1 MEGVQLFPF
10 AEYWWLYVSFVV
22 GVAALLAVDLGVFHR
37 DAHVVSIKE
46 AGVWVSVWVSL
57 AMLFNFGLY
66 QYSLWK
72 FANDP
77 RLLAI
82 PGFDPAAEA
91 WQVALEFF
99 TGYVVEESLS
109 VDNIF
114 VFVVV
119 FTYFDIPSKY
129 QHRVLFY
136 GIVGAF
142 FFRTVFIV
150 AGSVLMQYHFV
161 VLIFGAFLIFTGIR
175 LISAPEEKVDPEKNA
190 LIRIF
195 RKFVPVTASLHGQR
209 FFVRENG
216 VLHGTPLVVALLF
229 LEATDIVFAVDS
241 VPAVFA
247 LTKEPLIVF
256 TSNLSAILGLRSI
269 YFLLAGAMDKFHLLK
284 YGLAIVLIFV
294 GLKMVWLNDLYDG
307 HFPIGPSLGIII
319 GVLVLA
325 IAGSLIWPKAELG
338 SIDP

>member
-1 MEGVQLFPF
+1 MCAQ
-10 AEYWWLYVSFVV
+10 A
-22 GVAALLAVDLGVFHR
+22 
-37 DAHVVSIKE
+37 
-46 AGVWVSVWVSL
+46 
-57 AMLFNFGLY
+57 FGLPTNSAEEANILCGNSRTIPACWPSRDSTPPPRPGRWPWSSSPDMSSKSPCRSTT
-66 QYSLWK
+66 SLCS
-72 FANDP
+72 
-77 RLLAI
+77 
-82 PGFDPAAEA
+82 
-91 WQVALEFF
+91 
-99 TGYVVEESLS
+99 SL
-109 VDNIF
+109 
-114 VFVVV
+114 V

-216 VLHGTPLVVALLF
+216 VLHGMPLVVALLF

-338 SIDP
+338 SIDPVRSREEKAVV

>member
-1 MEGVQLFPF
+1 
-10 AEYWWLYVSFVV
+10 
-22 GVAALLAVDLGVFHR
+22 
-37 DAHVVSIKE
+37 
-46 AGVWVSVWVSL
+46 
-57 AMLFNFGLY
+57 
-66 QYSLWK
+66 
-72 FANDP
+72 
-77 RLLAI
+77 
-82 PGFDPAAEA
+82 
-91 WQVALEFF
+91 VALEFF

-119 FTYFDIPSKY
+119 FTYFGIPSKY

-142 FFRTVFIV
+142 FFRTAFIV
-150 AGSVLMQYHFV
+150 VGSVLMQYHFV

-195 RKFVPVTASLHGQR
+195 RRFVPVTSSLHGQR

-216 VLHGTPLVVALLF
+216 VMHGTPLVVALLF
-229 LEATDIVFAVDS
+229 LEATDIVSAVDS

-269 YFLLAGAMDKFHLLK
+269 YFLLAGAMEKFHLLK

-294 GLKMVWLNDLYDG
+294 GLKMVWLNDLYEG
-307 HFPIGPSLGIII
+307 HFPIGPSLGIIL
-319 GVLVLA
+319 GVLVVSIMA
-325 IAGSLIWPKAELG
+325 SLMWPKTDVE
-338 SIDP
+338 ST

>member
-1 MEGVQLFPF
+1 M
-10 AEYWWLYVSFVV
+10 
-22 GVAALLAVDLGVFHR
+22 
-37 DAHVVSIKE
+37 
-46 AGVWVSVWVSL
+46 
-57 AMLFNFGLY
+57 
-66 QYSLWK
+66 
-72 FANDP
+72 DP

-91 WQVALEFF
+91 WRVALEFL

-119 FTYFDIPSKY
+119 FKYFGIPARY

-136 GIVGAF
+136 GIMGAF
-142 FFRTVFIV
+142 IFRTSFIV
-150 AGSVLMQYHFV
+150 AGSVLMQYQSIV
-161 VLIFGAFLIFTGIR
+161 YLFGAFLIFTGIR
-175 LISAPEEKVDPEKNA
+175 LAYAPEDKVEPEKNA

-195 RKFVPVTASLHGQR
+195 RRFVPVTPSFHGQK
-209 FFVRENG
+209 FFVRQNG
-216 VLHGTPLVVALLF
+216 VLHGTPLVVALIF

-247 LTKEPLIVF
+247 ISSEPLIVF

-269 YFLLAGAMDKFHLLK
+269 YFLLAGALDKFHLLK

-307 HFPIGPSLGIII
+307 HFPIGVSLGFIA
-319 GVLVLA
+319 GVLALSTLA
-325 IAGSLIWPKAELG
+325 SLVWPRKEMGEVTSDGVAEWIHRENRRRPDRER
-338 SIDP
+338 S

>member
-10 AEYWWLYVSFVV
+10 AEYWWLYVSFVIGG
-22 GVAALLAVDLGVFHR
+22 GVLLAIDLGIFHR
-37 DAHVVSIKE
+37 EAHAVSIKE
-46 AGVWVSVWVSL
+46 AVVWTSIWIAL

-66 QYSLWK
+66 RYSLWK
-72 FANDP
+72 FAIDP

-82 PGFDPAAEA
+82 PGLDPAAQA

-99 TGYVVEESLS
+99 TAYVVEKSLS

-114 VFVVV
+114 VFALV
-119 FTYFDIPSKY
+119 FTYFGIPSKY

-142 FFRTVFIV
+142 FFRTIFII
-150 AGSVLMQYHFV
+150 AGSVLMQYHFII
-161 VLIFGAFLIFTGIR
+161 LFFGVFLIYTGIR
-175 LISAPEEKVDPEKNA
+175 LMTAPEGKVDPEKNY

-195 RKFVPVTASLHGQR
+195 RKFVPVTASFHGQR
-209 FFVRENG
+209 FFVRQGG
-216 VLHGTPLVVALLF
+216 VIHGTPLVVSLVF

-256 TSNLSAILGLRSI
+256 TSNLSAILGLRAL
-269 YFLLAGAMDKFHLLK
+269 YFVLAGAMDKFHRLK
-284 YGLAIVLIFV
+284 SGLAIVLIFV
-294 GLKMVWLNDLYDG
+294 GLKMAWLNDLYDG
-307 HFPIGPSLGIII
+307 HFPIGLSLGIIL
-319 GVLVLA
+319 GVLIAA
-325 IAGSLIWPKAELG
+325 IGASLIWPKAKLG
-338 SIDP
+338 RSEN

>member
-10 AEYWWLYVSFVV
+10 AEYWWLYVSFIG
-22 GVAALLAVDLGVFHR
+22 GVALLLAIDLGVFHR
-37 DAHVVSIKE
+37 EAHEVSIKE
-46 AGVWVSVWVSL
+46 AGIWVSIWVSL
-57 AMLFNFGLY
+57 ALLFNFGLWR
-66 QYSLWK
+66 YSLWK

-77 RLLAI
+77 RLQAI
-82 PGFDPAAEA
+82 PGFDATAEA
-91 WQVALEFF
+91 WRVALEFF

-119 FTYFDIPSKY
+119 FAYFGISSRY

-136 GIVGAF
+136 GILGAF
-142 FFRTVFIV
+142 VFRSIFIV
-150 AGSVLMQYHFV
+150 MGSVLIQYHFV
-161 VLIFGAFLIFTGIR
+161 ILFFGAFLIFTGIR
-175 LISAPEEKVDPEKNA
+175 LMYAPDARVEPEKNP
-190 LIRIF
+190 LIKIF
-195 RKFVPVTASLHGQR
+195 RRFVPVTASLHGQR
-209 FFVRENG
+209 FFVRVDG
-216 VLHGTPLVVALLF
+216 VLYGTPLVVTLLF

-247 LTKEPLIVF
+247 ITSEPLIVF

-269 YFLLAGAMDKFHLLK
+269 YFLLSGAIDKFHLIK

-307 HFPIGPSLGIII
+307 HFPIGVSLGFI
-319 GVLVLA
+319 LTVLA
-325 IAGSLIWPKAELG
+325 VSVVASLIWPKVEAEEA
-338 SIDP
+338 